1 MVEKRNTIWHPTFE
15 RQNNQ
20 EHRIWTGQAKWLA
33 LVMTLL
39 VGMLVWSPNAFAMT
53 LVISSRISSL
63 PSVTYQTAGTPMESV
78 AWSPDGLQLA
88 SGSADG
94 TVRLWDG
101 STGNAGM
108 IIPDSGVA
116 VTSLAWSPKKQQLAF
131 ARADGTLRVW
141 DTKQNRPTY
150 AISGAATHLAWSP
163 DGKWLALAR
172 F

>member
-108 IIPDSGVA
+108 IIPNSGVA

-131 ARADGTLRVW
+131 ARADGTLQSVG
-141 DTKQNRPTY
+141 Y
-150 AISGAATHLAWSP
+150 
-163 DGKWLALAR
+163 
-172 F
+172 